1 LCESNSFHYDVGG
14 DFRDE
19 KLRAVRRTIEWSLIP
34 RILVLAVATSV
45 VGSAAA
51 AQQAAHE
58 GLQLRTPSF
67 MYARYAS
74 ASASVIYAARGLGP
88 IGGFVAMI
96 QNPKTQYRE
105 LIAGT
110 FTQLNWNRQS
120 VLVAIA
126 YADASESQYL
136 QMYLAPSI
144 AAGRMALSGTLEW
157 YEPLGR
163 MGTRQFD
170 VNPLSPRVR
179 LSNRLWAGA
188 AYTVGLSEHET
199 ARHRI
204 GPAFEWVTRLDRLR
218 LELLD
223 RTFDHTVEV
232 RAAILAG
239 F

>member
-1 LCESNSFHYDVGG
+1 M
-14 DFRDE
+14 
-19 KLRAVRRTIEWSLIP
+19 EWSLIP
-34 RILVLAVATSV
+34 RLLVLAVTTSV
-45 VGSAAA
+45 VASAAA
-51 AQQAAHE
+51 AQQAERE
-58 GLQLRTPSF
+58 GLQLRTSSF
-67 MYARYAS
+67 VYARYAS
-74 ASASVIYAARGLGP
+74 ASASVLYAARGLGP

-136 QMYLAPSI
+136 QMYLIPSI
-144 AAGRMALSGTLEW
+144 TTGRIALSGTLEW

-163 MGTRQFD
+163 AGTRQFD
-170 VNPLSPRVR
+170 VNPISPRVR
-179 LSNRLWAGA
+179 VSDHLWAGA
-188 AYTVGLSEHET
+188 AYTAALADHET

-204 GPAFEWVTRLDRLR
+204 GPVLEWATQRDKLR
-218 LELLD
+218 VELLD

-232 RAAILAG
+232 RVAILAG

>member
-1 LCESNSFHYDVGG
+1 
-14 DFRDE
+14 
-19 KLRAVRRTIEWSLIP
+19 
-34 RILVLAVATSV
+34 
-45 VGSAAA
+45 
-51 AQQAAHE
+51 
-58 GLQLRTPSF
+58 

-199 ARHRI
+199 ARHRV
-204 GPAFEWVTRLDRLR
+204 GPTFEWVTARDRLR